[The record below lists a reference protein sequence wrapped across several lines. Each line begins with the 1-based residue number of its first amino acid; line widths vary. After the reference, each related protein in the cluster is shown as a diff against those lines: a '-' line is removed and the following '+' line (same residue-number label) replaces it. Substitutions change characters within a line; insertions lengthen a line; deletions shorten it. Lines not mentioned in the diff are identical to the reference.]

1 MMARPL
7 GESIPICHTF
17 LSYAVYFVDLK
28 QCHTF
33 GSIVDF
39 GSKIEQRSNIQ
50 CVFFIC
56 NKQKNITG
64 QILQKV
70 SKKTTKVLLFCYK
83 NVPIKM
89 FRNREV
95 ITLEFI

>member
-1 MMARPL
+1 MAHQL

-28 QCHTF
+28 QCHTV

-50 CVFFIC
+50 CVFSIC
-56 NKQKNITG
+56 NKQKNIIG
-64 QILQKV
+64 QILQV
-70 SKKTTKVLLFCYK
+70 SKKTTKVMLFCYK

-89 FRNREV
+89 FRNRGV
-95 ITLEFI
+95 IILEFS